1 MSSNFWNILLLTVS
15 CYIAET
21 NNLFSQ
27 FWAGFCKGQSCED
40 QITQTVQTIEDG
52 FQQLPMKHSV
62 LTLFDFSKAYHMVW
76 REKLLHHMLN
86 LCIPS
91 TFIRWIQS
99 FLNDRRTRVQFFN
112 VFSSSW
118 RFTQDLPQGSVLFPL
133 LFLFYINNLAFLL
146 NNDAVIA
153 LFADD
158 VSILTTS
165 RKKEDAEAAAQSL
178 VNSVVIWIQEWK
190 LNLNTD
196 KSEVCPLSTWSKTA
210 LGILLSSLTL
220 RKFASTLLL
229 VSSV

>member
-1 MSSNFWNILLLTVS
+1 MCRQTSGTYYCWPSLAILLKPTTCSANSEPVFVKDRAVKIRLLKQS
-15 CYIAET
+15 KQSRMAF
-21 NNLFSQ
+21 NNSRWNTPYWHFL
-27 FWAGFCKGQSCED
+27 
-40 QITQTVQTIEDG
+40 I
-52 FQQLPMKHSV
+52 
-62 LTLFDFSKAYHMVW
+62 W